1 MQTITAITSQI
12 KNKDRVNIF
21 LDDRY
26 AFSLASAAAQ
36 GLKIGDTLSEEER
49 AERQAKDTLEKAKE
63 QVIRYIVQRP
73 RSVTEVRRYL
83 QGKGYDETQVEQI
96 LSRVQAMNLLD
107 DTAFAE
113 YWIDQR
119 LTFKPRSQ
127 MALRYELR
135 QKGVSQDVMESLL
148 NEVDEVAAA
157 TTAAAGKL
165 NSLRHLPQ
173 EQFRA
178 KLGGYLQ
185 RRGFQYQTIRQV
197 IDDLWREIN
206 DEQDETRE

>member
-1 MQTITAITSQI
+1 MQTITAITAQI

-26 AFSLASAAAQ
+26 AFSLAIAAAQ
-36 GLKIGDTLSEEER
+36 GLKIGDTLSEQER
-49 AERQAKDTLEKAKE
+49 TERQAKDTLEKAKE
-63 QVIRYIVQRP
+63 QVVRYIVQRP

-83 QGKGYDETQVEQI
+83 QGKGYDEAQVEQI

-107 DTAFAE
+107 DTAFTE

-157 TTAAAGKL
+157 TAAAERKL

-173 EQFRA
+173 DQFRA
-178 KLGGYLQ
+178 KMGGYLQ
-185 RRGFQYQTIRQV
+185 RRGFQYATIRQV

-206 DEQDETRE
+206 DEQDETGE

>member
-1 MQTITAITSQI
+1 MQTITAITAQI

-36 GLKIGDTLSEEER
+36 GLKIGDTISETEI

-83 QGKGYDETQVEQI
+83 QGKGYDEAQVEQI
-96 LSRVQAMNLLD
+96 LGRVQAMNLLD

-127 MALRYELR
+127 MALRYELK

-157 TTAAAGKL
+157 TTAAQSKL

-173 EQFRA
+173 EQFRT
-178 KLGGYLQ
+178 KLGSHLQ
-185 RRGFQYQTIRQV
+185 RRGFRYDTIRQV
-197 IDDLWREIN
+197 IDELWREIK
-206 DEQDETRE
+206 DEQNEAEE